1 MTAFALR
8 SRRAAADALLAR
20 EYDELKPE
28 IVATVGGKL
37 AAAGVRLDAADLDAA
52 YNQAWHALHTKLSE
66 GEIVDNHKG
75 LLVSIAHRRALDE
88 HRALHPSRRADPE
101 QLDAL
106 SREPD
111 VDARLDDET
120 RLRQF
125 VGGLRERLDRRELQ
139 AAALCYVYEYS
150 RPEAARLIGVAPKR
164 MEKIMD
170 AVSRKLA
177 PMIGEIR
184 AGAWCEEHQSLV
196 KAYALGL
203 LDEAG
208 ERHALARDHLS
219 DCSSCRRSVLRLR
232 GIAAVAPPVPL
243 GLGAIALLGAA
254 GAGAAGAAAGSG
266 GSGAG
271 AHGGA
276 RRLLS
281 DTKTKVAAG
290 TTVALAALIALALS
304 LGGGDDRPQPAAGA
318 PSGPSAQERSQAA
331 ADARAAAAREARA
344 VAAARTARRARA
356 AAARRRAA
364 EARRRVQA
372 ARVAAATATPPAQV
386 ASAPPAATPVEPAPA
401 QPAPATPPPPPAA
414 PAPEPAA
421 RSAPEPP
428 LVRDGAEE
436 FELR

>member
-8 SRRAAADALLAR
+8 GRRAAADALLER

-28 IVATVGGKL
+28 IVGTVAGKL
-37 AAAGVRLDAADLDAA
+37 AAAGVRLDDADLDAA
-52 YNQAWHALHTKLSE
+52 YNQAWHALHTKLAD
-66 GEIVDNHKG
+66 GETVDNHRG

-101 QLDAL
+101 QLETL
-106 SREPD
+106 TREHD
-111 VDARLDDET
+111 VDGRLDDET

-184 AGAWCEEHQSLV
+184 AGAWCEQHHSLV

-203 LDEAG
+203 LDTDG
-208 ERHALARDHLS
+208 ERYAIARDHLD
-219 DCSSCRRSVLRLR
+219 DCSSCRRSVLRVR

-243 GLGAIALLGAA
+243 ALAALAAAGAA
-254 GAGAAGAAAGSG
+254 GAGAAGVGGRGAADGTPVASAGGSHGGGFLREPRAKLAAG
-266 GSGAG
+266 A
-271 AHGGA
+271 
-276 RRLLS
+276 
-281 DTKTKVAAG
+281 
-290 TTVALAALIALALS
+290 TVAVVALIALILA
-304 LGGGDDRPQPAAGA
+304 LGGNDDGPDSAAGTPQPTAA
-318 PSGPSAQERSQAA
+318 ERQQAA
-331 ADARAAAAREARA
+331 ASARTRAAQQARAQAAARAQQ
-344 VAAARTARRARA
+344 RRRA

-364 EARRRVQA
+364 LARRAAA
-372 ARVAAATATPPAQV
+372 ARRARAAARTAAPPV
-386 ASAPPAATPVEPAPA
+386 APVQSPPVDTAPPAAV
-401 QPAPATPPPPPAA
+401 QPPAA
-414 PAPEPAA
+414 QPQPQPEP
-421 RSAPEPP
+421 EPQQP
-428 LVRDGAEE
+428 VRDGAEE